1 MLYRLTYSDSSYHYR
16 KYAWG
21 EEKCN
26 FVYNEMLA
34 ENYGLDN
41 ITIEVYSNKQW
52 RVIKGRTKCGRW

>member
-1 MLYRLTYSDSSYHYR
+1 MLYRLTYSDPSYHYR

-34 ENYGLDN
+34 EN
-41 ITIEVYSNKQW
+41 
-52 RVIKGRTKCGRW
+52 